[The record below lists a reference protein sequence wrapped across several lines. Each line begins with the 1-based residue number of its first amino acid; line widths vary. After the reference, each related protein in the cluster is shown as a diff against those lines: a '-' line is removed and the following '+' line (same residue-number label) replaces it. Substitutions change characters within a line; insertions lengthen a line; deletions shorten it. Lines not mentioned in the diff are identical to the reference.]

1 MEISD
6 HELGMLEQLTY
17 LSPEVA
23 KAAGFEDWENYSF
36 SGGETGVT
44 VGKLLECF
52 DEEALDKLE
61 IREEAHALYEDLGRL
76 PMGEMLQESNKIMF
90 ANNKAIDGVYMSGTE
105 WASIIRYLKESDLK
119 DLTLSSTLESADG
132 DTTLALC
139 FTEKG
144 NTEDAIVAFK
154 GTSGREEWID
164 NVEGLNVSDTPCQI
178 EALNYIESL
187 PYNSITVTG
196 HSKGSNKA
204 MYVAITSD
212 KVDRCVGYD
221 GQGFSQEFID
231 KYWAEIEARGVNI
244 TNYSVSTD
252 FVHILLFPVP
262 NSNQVYCVGYGI
274 DSVGE
279 HHSPNSL
286 FVTDG
291 KGNLVYDE
299 NGKPMIIITSEDASM
314 GMLHEFT
321 TFVLNNATGED
332 KEAIVGL
339 VSELLG
345 EVFGGGKPDVDK
357 IVNIALSDSDSAAL
371 IVAYLVKYM
380 DYKDMG
386 AEDIDPLLEVLGLN
400 ELNELIP
407 VEIGPIKFN
416 LPLAGILDYIKKQLL
431 DGDEDKATKWLLS
444 KLAGW
449 LASDYNIDVDGLW
462 DKIGSNIERIDT
474 SNGCANAVNRT
485 GTTRDFSKK
494 VYDALMDAITQIEGA
509 GAASVSAWNSYSG
522 ESWFTSLLVGAASK
536 GINKYFSRLTETN
549 EKCKTKID
557 KVFDNVEKVD
567 SSTAA
572 VLTTLC
578 TELQGINTAISGLA
592 DSVG

>member
-1 MEISD
+1 M
-6 HELGMLEQLTY
+6 
-17 LSPEVA
+17 
-23 KAAGFEDWENYSF
+23 
-36 SGGETGVT
+36 
-44 VGKLLECF
+44 
-52 DEEALDKLE
+52 
-61 IREEAHALYEDLGRL
+61 
-76 PMGEMLQESNKIMF
+76 QESNKIMF

-178 EALNYIESL
+178 EALNYIEGL
-187 PYNSITVTG
+187 PYSNITVTG

-485 GTTRDFSKK
+485 GKTRDFSKK
-494 VYDALMDAITQIEGA
+494 VYDALMDAITQIENA
-509 GAASVSAWNSYSG
+509 GAASVASWNNYSG
-522 ESWFTSLLVGAASK
+522 ESWFTSLLVGAAAK
-536 GINKYFSRLTETN
+536 GINKYFTRLTETN
-549 EKCKTKID
+549 EKCKTKINN
-557 KVFDNVEKVD
+557 VFDAVEHVD
-567 SSTAA
+567 STAA
-572 VLTTLC
+572 TGLKSRC
-578 TELQGINTAISGLA
+578 TELETINTTISGFA

>member
-52 DEEALDKLE
+52 DEQALDKLE

-90 ANNKAIDGVYMSGTE
+90 ANNKAIDGVYMSGNE

-212 KVDRCVGYD
+212 KEDRCVGYD